1 MAKLRAPGK
10 KGTGVRAGDAP
21 LQSETDPGT
30 GDAVSTRQGR
40 RSFLGW
46 LWVGLGLVVLAELV
60 AVIVAFL
67 RPRDPHARGTAP
79 DAVVEAGHM
88 ERFPVNSVTAF
99 VRGKFYLCRMDNGG
113 FLAVSRRCT
122 HLGCTVPWVEEKSR
136 FECPCHAS
144 AFDIRGDVLAQPAPR
159 PLDLFPVVIE
169 NELVKVDTSKPMRRT
184 AFREEQVVH
193 PRKA

>member
-1 MAKLRAPGK
+1 MKIAATDNFGK
-10 KGTGVRAGDAP
+10 RTGHH
-21 LQSETDPGT
+21 
-30 GDAVSTRQGR
+30 R
-40 RSFLGW
+40 RSFLTK
-46 LWVGLGLVVLAELV
+46 LWVGLGLVVVAEIV
-60 AVIVAFL
+60 AMVFAFL
-67 RPRDPHARGTAP
+67 RPRDPGAKGEGAGGML
-79 DAVVEAGHM
+79 EAGHL

-99 VRGKFYLCRMDNGG
+99 VRGKFYLCRLDNGG

-122 HLGCTVPWVEEKSR
+122 HLGCTVPWVEEKAR

-144 AFDIRGDVLAQPAPR
+144 SFDIRGDVIAQPAPR

-169 NELVKVDTSKPMRRT
+169 NELVKVDTGKPLRRS